1 MSEQMTQKPIS
12 TSNKTRMNNSNTL
25 VQIDKNGMGTGNEEL
40 SLILISNYLKL
51 TLNNG
56 QLPKII
62 TFYNSG
68 VKLCCTDSPVLDT
81 LKEIEKAGVK
91 MIICKTC
98 LNFYKLED
106 KVEVGIQGTMQD
118 IITLQADASKV
129 INL

>member
-1 MSEQMTQKPIS
+1 
-12 TSNKTRMNNSNTL
+12 MNNSNTL
-25 VQIDKNGMGTGNEEL
+25 VQINKNGMGTGNEEL
-40 SLILISNYLKL
+40 GLILISNYLKL
-51 TLNNG
+51 SLTNG

-62 TFYNSG
+62 TFYNAG
-68 VKLCCTDSPVLDT
+68 VQLTCTGSPVLDT
-81 LKEIEKAGVK
+81 LKEMEEAGVK

-98 LNFYKLED
+98 LNFYKLID

>member
-1 MSEQMTQKPIS
+1 
-12 TSNKTRMNNSNTL
+12 MNNSNTL
-25 VQIDKNGMGTGNEEL
+25 IQIDKNGMGNGNLEL
-40 SLILISNYLKL
+40 GQILISNYLKL
-51 TLNNG
+51 SLTNQ

-68 VKLCCTDSPVLDT
+68 VKLTCADSPVLDS
-81 LKEIEKAGVK
+81 LKEMEKAGVK

-98 LNFYKLED
+98 LNFYKLGD

>member
-1 MSEQMTQKPIS
+1 
-12 TSNKTRMNNSNTL
+12 MNNSNTL
-25 VQIDKNGMGTGNEEL
+25 VQINKNGMGNGNEEL
-40 SLILISNYLKL
+40 GQILISNYLKL
-51 TLNNG
+51 SLTNG

-62 TFYNSG
+62 TFYNAG
-68 VKLCCTDSPVLDT
+68 VQLTCTGSPVLDT
-81 LKEIEKAGVK
+81 LREMENAGVK

-98 LNFYKLED
+98 LNFYKLEN

>member
-1 MSEQMTQKPIS
+1 
-12 TSNKTRMNNSNTL
+12 MNNSNTL
-25 VQIDKNGMGTGNEEL
+25 IQIDKNGMGNGNHEL
-40 SLILISNYLKL
+40 GQILISNYLKL
-51 TLNNG
+51 SLSND

-68 VKLCCTDSPVLDT
+68 VKLTCEGSPVIET
-81 LKEIEKAGVK
+81 LTEMEKAGVK

>member
-1 MSEQMTQKPIS
+1 
-12 TSNKTRMNNSNTL
+12 MNNSNTL

-40 SLILISNYLKL
+40 GLILISNYLKL
-51 TLNNG
+51 SLSNE

-62 TFYNSG
+62 TFYNAG
-68 VKLCCTDSPVLDT
+68 VQLTCTDSPVLDT
-81 LKEIEKAGVK
+81 LREMEKAGVK

-98 LNFYKLED
+98 LNFYQLAD

>member
-1 MSEQMTQKPIS
+1 
-12 TSNKTRMNNSNTL
+12 MNNSNTL
-25 VQIDKNGMGTGNEEL
+25 VQIDKNGMGTGDLEL
-40 SLILISNYLKL
+40 GLILISNYLKL
-51 TLNNG
+51 SLSNG

-68 VKLCCTDSPVLDT
+68 VKLTCTGSPVIET
-81 LKEIEKAGVK
+81 LQEMEKAGVK

-98 LNFYKLED
+98 INFYKLEN

-129 INL
+129 INI

>member
-1 MSEQMTQKPIS
+1 
-12 TSNKTRMNNSNTL
+12 MNNSNTL
-25 VQIDKNGMGTGNEEL
+25 VQINKNGMGTGNEEL
-40 SLILISNYLKL
+40 GLTLISNYLKL
-51 TLNNG
+51 SLTNG

-62 TFYNSG
+62 TFYNAG
-68 VKLCCTDSPVLDT
+68 VQLTCTGSPVLDT
-81 LKEIEKAGVK
+81 LKEMEEAGVK

-98 LNFYKLED
+98 LNFYKLID

>member
-1 MSEQMTQKPIS
+1 
-12 TSNKTRMNNSNTL
+12 MNNSNTL
-25 VQIDKNGMGTGNEEL
+25 VQIDKNGMGTGDQEL
-40 SLILISNYLKL
+40 GLILISNYLKL
-51 TLNNG
+51 SLSND

-68 VKLCCTDSPVLDT
+68 VKLTCEGSPVIET
-81 LKEIEKAGVK
+81 LREMEKAGVK

-98 LNFYKLED
+98 LNFYKLEN

-118 IITLQADASKV
+118 IITLQADAAKV

>member
-1 MSEQMTQKPIS
+1 
-12 TSNKTRMNNSNTL
+12 MNNSNTL
-25 VQIDKNGMGTGNEEL
+25 IQIDKHGMGTGSEEL
-40 SLILISNYLKL
+40 GLILISNYLKL
-51 TLNNG
+51 SLSNE

-68 VKLCCTDSPVLDT
+68 VKLTCSGSPVLET
-81 LKEIEKAGVK
+81 LKEMEQAGVK

-98 LNFYKLED
+98 LNFYKLD
-106 KVEVGIQGTMQD
+106 TQVEVGIQGTMHD

>member
-1 MSEQMTQKPIS
+1 
-12 TSNKTRMNNSNTL
+12 MNNSNTL
-25 VQIDKNGMGTGNEEL
+25 VQINKNGMGNGNEEL
-40 SLILISNYLKL
+40 GQILISNYLKL
-51 TLNNG
+51 SLTNG

-62 TFYNSG
+62 TFYNAG
-68 VKLCCTDSPVLDT
+68 VQLTCTGSPVLDT
-81 LKEIEKAGVK
+81 LREMEKAGVK

-98 LNFYKLED
+98 LNFYKLEN